1 MLKNYDMKNSKGRT
15 KRNLARSFIDVL
27 NGNFLTRENAVQRLP
42 FLFFLTLLMIFYIA
56 NTHYAEKT
64 VREIDKLNRQLKE
77 QGSEY
82 ITTKSDLMFKSKQ
95 SEVATAVEQ
104 MGIKES
110 VVPPKKITI
119 GDKSEQQVDE

>member
-1 MLKNYDMKNSKGRT
+1 MKNSKVKT

-95 SEVATAVEQ
+95 SEVAKAVEQ

-119 GDKSEQQVDE
+119 SSGSSKQHVDE

>member
-1 MLKNYDMKNSKGRT
+1 MKKSTVRT

-56 NTHYAEKT
+56 NTHYSERTA
-64 VREIDKLNRQLKE
+64 REIDKLNKQLKE
-77 QGSEY
+77 LGSEY
-82 ITTKSDLMFKSKQ
+82 ITTKSNLMFKSKQ

-119 GDKSEQQVDE
+119 SSGSSKQHVDE

>member
-1 MLKNYDMKNSKGRT
+1 MKNSKVKT

-95 SEVATAVEQ
+95 SEVAIAVEQ

-119 GDKSEQQVDE
+119 DGKSEQQVDE

>member
-1 MLKNYDMKNSKGRT
+1 MKKPKVRT

-64 VREIDKLNRQLKE
+64 AREIDKLNRQLKE
-77 QGSEY
+77 LGSEY

-119 GDKSEQQVDE
+119 SSGSRQ

>member
-1 MLKNYDMKNSKGRT
+1 MISFKKKKKDT
-15 KRNLARSFIDVL
+15 KSLARSFVSVL

-42 FLFFLTLLMIFYIA
+42 FLFFLTLLMICYIA

-64 VREIDKLNRQLKE
+64 VRETDKLNRQLKE
-77 QGSEY
+77 LSSEY

-95 SEVATAVEQ
+95 SEVAKAVEQ

-110 VVPPKKITI
+110 IVPPKKITM
-119 GDKSEQQVDE
+119 GRSNGN